1 MYVHIL
7 VGNSDIYFIKPQW
20 LRVVG
25 EKSVGGP
32 FIKVYM
38 VGGYTTPTKNLF
50 LSALKQRNY
59 VTPAV
64 DIRQDTFLLL
74 ASF

>member
-1 MYVHIL
+1 M
-7 VGNSDIYFIKPQW
+7 
-20 LRVVG
+20 
-25 EKSVGGP
+25 GGP

-50 LSALKQRNY
+50 LSALKQKNY

-74 ASF
+74 ASFNDFITSSF